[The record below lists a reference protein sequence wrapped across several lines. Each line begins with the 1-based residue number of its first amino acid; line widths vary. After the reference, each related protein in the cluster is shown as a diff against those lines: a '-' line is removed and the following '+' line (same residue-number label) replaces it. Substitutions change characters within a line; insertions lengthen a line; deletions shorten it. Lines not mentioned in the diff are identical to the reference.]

1 LLIMKGFSVNAY
13 VFFQALSEVPQKI
26 ALCRHYMNT
35 FANFQLAEILFGHK
49 SDQCPFV
56 FRWRRESPRLSCLQ
70 VSGSRVCLVF
80 FLYSGSWIFQSARFV
95 FFLFDFSGRC
105 RFISFLFIFPFT
117 IPLPVRGGGTAW
129 RRGGPSFCPM
139 AEDLP
144 PVEVTG
150 GRRGGGFGVDSVHF
164 HEFSCSESEGVGEEL
179 ERWTLP
185 WRSCLWRDHRIEEA
199 VGASASGRPGTYH
212 FDSSP
217 AFYLV
222 C

>member
-1 LLIMKGFSVNAY
+1 
-13 VFFQALSEVPQKI
+13 
-26 ALCRHYMNT
+26 
-35 FANFQLAEILFGHK
+35 
-49 SDQCPFV
+49 
-56 FRWRRESPRLSCLQ
+56 
-70 VSGSRVCLVF
+70 
-80 FLYSGSWIFQSARFV
+80 
-95 FFLFDFSGRC
+95 
-105 RFISFLFIFPFT
+105 
-117 IPLPVRGGGTAW
+117 
-129 RRGGPSFCPM
+129 
-139 AEDLP
+139 
-144 PVEVTG
+144 VEVTG

-185 WRSCLWRDHRIEEA
+185 WRSCSWRDHDIEEA